1 MAATFR
7 RWSRNSEVRW
17 LRLAALLEENAA
29 ALKKQGSIASRQAGK
44 RRVFLLRF
52 VVGQGDQ
59 KVQRAIYIGDDPRLV
74 RRVRIR
80 LALLRDRADWN
91 LDSPGLKWYC
101 ALLSAALLN
110 GRPDCM

>member
-1 MAATFR
+1 MDR
-7 RWSRNSEVRW
+7 RWSRDNEVRW
-17 LRLAALLEENAA
+17 LRLAALMEENAG
-29 ALKKQGSIASRQAGK
+29 ALKKQGSLALRKAGA
-44 RRVFLLRF
+44 RRVLLLRF
-52 VVGQGDQ
+52 KTGQGDQ
-59 KVQRAIYIGDDPRLV
+59 RVQRAIYIGDDPRLV

-110 GRPDCM
+110 ER